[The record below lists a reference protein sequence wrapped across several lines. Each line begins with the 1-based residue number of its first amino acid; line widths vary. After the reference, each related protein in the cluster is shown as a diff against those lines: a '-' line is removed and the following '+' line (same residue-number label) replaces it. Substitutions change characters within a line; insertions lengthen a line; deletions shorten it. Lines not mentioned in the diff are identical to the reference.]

1 MEIVH
6 PLGTM
11 LYLANYTRVFR
22 SENSFEM
29 SSVTAFRISNQ
40 IKKRARLNFFDQLEE
55 ELVRHPRGPATII
68 CIPGVSSG
76 ADGNWETQDVPTRIY
91 GQESLVQS
99 MSQ

>member
-11 LYLANYTRVFR
+11 LYLANHVRVFR

-29 SSVTAFRISNQ
+29 SSVTAFRISYQ

-55 ELVRHPRGPATII
+55 ELDY
-68 CIPGVSSG
+68 CIPGVQLRLFASPG
-76 ADGNWETQDVPTRIY
+76 
-91 GQESLVQS
+91 
-99 MSQ
+99 